1 MSRGSLRKTAKRF
14 SSGVPIW
21 AMCILFVLSLLAAM
35 SFGEVYARYVTSDD
49 ADGTGNVASVGIESF
64 ELFEHAKGVESI
76 DYTKVVPGADIPG
89 PHVKLKIDAQV
100 DYTLYV
106 KVTAINFPPADGE
119 GNEVQTVSYSLS
131 EDTWRLVNTTTE
143 QKGNDK
149 YTVSTYEYIVGTE
162 GGKQNCV
169 FKAGTPYEMEIG
181 ILKDDVIYI
190 SQYYDPQTTKFTLAF
205 EAYLRQVA

>member
-14 SSGVPIW
+14 SGGIPVW
-21 AMCILFVLSLLAAM
+21 AICILFVISLLAAW
-35 SFGEVYARYVTSDD
+35 SVGEVYARYATSGDSDD
-49 ADGTGNVASVGIESF
+49 TGNVASVGIESF
-64 ELFEHAKGVESI
+64 ELFEHGNGVESI

-100 DYTLYV
+100 NYTLYV
-106 KVTAINFPPADGE
+106 KVTSVNFPPADGD

-131 EDTWRLVNTTTE
+131 ETWRLVNTTTE

-162 GGKQNCV
+162 GENTDCV
-169 FKAGTPYEMEIG
+169 FKAGTPYEMEIK

-190 SQYYDPQTTKFTLAF
+190 SQYYDPDTTKFTLAF
-205 EAYLRQVA
+205 EAYLRQIA